1 MKKLGLFGGTFD
13 PPHLGHLILAS
24 EAQHQLALD
33 YVLWVLTPEPP
44 HKSGHM
50 ISAWQTRMQLLETAI
65 SPDPGFAISRVEI
78 DRPPPHYAFET
89 VRLIKQ
95 AYPDNELVY
104 LMGGDELRDLATWK
118 QPADFLATCDGIGV
132 MRRPAD
138 AVDLLALE
146 REFPGV
152 TEKIFFLAAPLI
164 EISASE
170 IRRRIGAGQPVR
182 YFLPQAVYDLILK
195 QKLYHVG

>member
-13 PPHLGHLILAS
+13 PPHLGHLILAA

-33 YVLWVLTPEPP
+33 RVLWVLTPEPP
-44 HKSGHM
+44 HKSGQI
-50 ISAWQTRMQLLETAI
+50 ISAWQIRMHLLEAAI
-65 SPDPGFAISRVEI
+65 GSDPSFAISRVEI
-78 DRPPPHYAFET
+78 DRPPPHYSFET
-89 VRLIKQ
+89 VRLVKRE
-95 AYPDNELVY
+95 YPDVELVY

-118 QPADFLATCDGIGV
+118 QPADFLAACDAIGV

-146 REFPGV
+146 RQFPGL
-152 TEKIFFLAAPLI
+152 TEKIWFLAAPLI

-170 IRRRIGAGQPVR
+170 IRRRIVSGQPVR
-182 YFLPQAVYDLILK
+182 YFLPQPVFDLILE
-195 QKLYHVG
+195 QKLYQVD

>member
-13 PPHLGHLILAS
+13 PPHLGHLILAA
-24 EAQHQLALD
+24 EALHQLALD

-44 HKSGHM
+44 QKSGHT
-50 ISAWQTRMQLLETAI
+50 ISAWQTRMRLLQAAI
-65 SPDPGFAISRVEI
+65 SSDPGFAISRVEI

-89 VRLIKQ
+89 VRLIRQ
-95 AYPDNELVY
+95 EYPVDELVY
-104 LMGGDELRDLATWK
+104 LMGGDEFRDLATWR
-118 QPADFLATCDGIGV
+118 QPADFIAACDAIGV

-152 TEKIFFLAAPLI
+152 TDKVWFLAAPLI

-182 YFLPQAVYDLILK
+182 YFLPRPVFDLILE
-195 QKLYHVG
+195 QQLYQVG

>member
-1 MKKLGLFGGTFD
+1 MKKLGIFGGTFD
-13 PPHLGHLILAS
+13 PPHLGHLILAA

-33 YVLWVLTPEPP
+33 SVLWVLTPEPP
-44 HKSGHM
+44 HKRGRM
-50 ISAWQTRMQLLETAI
+50 ITAWQTRLRLLEAAI
-65 SPDPGFAISRVEI
+65 GPDPGFVVSRVEI
-78 DRPPPHYAFET
+78 DRPPPHFAFET

-95 AYPDNELVY
+95 EYPQDELVY
-104 LMGGDELRDLATWK
+104 LMGGDELRDLASWK
-118 QPADFLATCDGIGV
+118 QPADFIAACDAIGV

-146 REFPGV
+146 REFPGL
-152 TEKIFFLAAPLI
+152 TEKMWFLAAPLI

-182 YFLPQAVYDLILK
+182 YFLPQPVFDLILE
-195 QKLYHVG
+195 QKLYQET